1 MDYTEEAVSGS
12 LRRGQQGQTWEGWIL
27 LLFFLYLFLKFVS
40 NVIHLSV
47 LICVLLENKL
57 GQEEEREMEGDFII
71 SLCDS

>member
-1 MDYTEEAVSGS
+1 MG
-12 LRRGQQGQTWEGWIL
+12 GWIR

-47 LICVLLENKL
+47 LICMLLKNKL
-57 GQEEEREMEGDFII
+57 GQEEEREMGGDFII